1 MIKPVIK
8 IRYFLTVLFI
18 LLISYGCKQETPW
31 LSLGLN
37 DIYYLPRM
45 QSYRFM
51 PGYTGGE
58 YKWTMH
64 LTDGHDSLLS
74 NEQYCTFI
82 QEKEGTYDITFEI
95 IDEKTPYIHNFQV
108 QVTHEYVE
116 YSPYISRVLDY
127 CPAPGQFINEMP
139 KYEPGDTPE
148 TMRRK
153 VEENIS
159 GRNDVMISLG
169 GYGGYVTFGFDHTV
183 MNVSGKHDFAVYGN
197 AFYSLVD
204 AGKPG
209 GSCEPGIVMVSFDK
223 NCNGIADDEW
233 YELAGSEYY
242 KPETLKEYSITYHR
256 PDPDKTP
263 DPDPTGQ
270 ITDTSY
276 IPWNDNRNN
285 TGYITRNRFHSQEYY
300 PQWIT
305 DDRITFKGT
314 RLANNGEDI
323 SGMGTYWV
331 LYAYDWG
338 YADNHPND
346 YISLVS
352 FDIDWA
358 VDKQG
363 KTVKLP
369 GIDFVRVYTGVN
381 QTCGWIGETSTEI
394 VRAQDLHI
402 TENNPNIPVTPAND
416 IYKEIQQSNYIITNK
431 TGFK

>member
-1 MIKPVIK
+1 MKLNFK
-8 IRYFLTVLFI
+8 IRYFPAILFI
-18 LLISYGCKQETPW
+18 LFISYGCKQETPW

-37 DIYYLPRM
+37 DIYYLQRM
-45 QSYRFM
+45 QSYRFV

-58 YKWTMH
+58 YKWTLHMP
-64 LTDGHDSLLS
+64 DGRDSLLS
-74 NEQYCTFI
+74 TERYCTFV
-82 QEKEGTYDITFEI
+82 QGEEGTYDITFEI

-116 YSPYISRVLDY
+116 YSPYITRVLEY

-183 MNVSGKHDFAVYGN
+183 MNVPGEHDFAIYGN

-204 AGKPG
+204 VGKMG

-223 NCNGIADDEW
+223 NCNGVPDDDEW
-233 YELAGSEYY
+233 YELAGNEYY
-242 KPETLKEYSITYHR
+242 KPETLKEYSITYRR
-256 PDPDKTP
+256 PDPDKIP
-263 DPDPTGQ
+263 VPDPTGQ
-270 ITDTSY
+270 ITDITY
-276 IPWNDNRNN
+276 IPWSDNRNN

-300 PQWIT
+300 PQWISG
-305 DDRITFKGT
+305 DEMTFKGT
-314 RLANNGEDI
+314 CLANNGEDI

-346 YISLVS
+346 STSLVS

-363 KTVKLP
+363 KPVKLP
-369 GIDFVRVYTGVN
+369 GIDFVRVYTAVN

-402 TENNPNIPVTPAND
+402 QENNPNVPVTPTND
-416 IYKEIQQSNYIITNK
+416 IYQSIKQSNYILTNK